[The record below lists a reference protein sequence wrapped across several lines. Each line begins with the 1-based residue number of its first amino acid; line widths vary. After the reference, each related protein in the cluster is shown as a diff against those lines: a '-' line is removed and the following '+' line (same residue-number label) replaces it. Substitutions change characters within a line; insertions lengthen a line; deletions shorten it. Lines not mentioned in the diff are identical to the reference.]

1 MYSHVSS
8 RLPENPS
15 FAHLGLLAAG
25 FALALAPLAAQA
37 NPPGWSTAIPITVTE
52 SSGADLAD
60 YQVRIVIDTASIV
73 AAGHMNPNGNDL
85 RFATDF
91 EGTGTIPYWIES
103 GINTAST
110 VVWIK
115 VPLLPASANTGV
127 WLFSGNPAAAS
138 ESTLDVFGFTS
149 DHDNSATY
157 QVSGANTGGVTD
169 SQRGF
174 RFSPNEDVLLTHFG
188 KNEPNGSTRYVTL
201 FDFNSQ
207 AILTQMQVSGPA
219 AEYSYAALAQP
230 IWLTQN
236 TQYLLEM
243 HQGSSDGYY
252 FGAAPQMNPLM
263 TYYDMR
269 YCNGCSETTF
279 PTNFLNGMHYGYS
292 DFLFRTR
299 QHASVEPVATPGAGP
314 TQTSLQSDTATAVL
328 GTTVTFTAAV
338 DGIFAPGGSIDFT
351 SDGSPIA
358 GCTGVAL
365 NTDVPPIA
373 TCATGALPVGD
384 HAIVAAYAGDVN
396 NAGSSSDPLN
406 QTILRL
412 TSATTLG
419 TACQTTFVEGQPIT
433 FQSSTTSSQS
443 PTGTVTFDKG
453 GAPMCA
459 DVPLVAGVASCSV
472 SDLAVI
478 GGGPFSVYDVSAI
491 YAGDADNLPST
502 SAIVPVTV
510 LSTAEVLLRDG
521 FDLGGAGCPK
531 H

>member
-1 MYSHVSS
+1 MYSHVPS
-8 RLPENPS
+8 RLLRDAS
-15 FAHLGLLAAG
+15 FAHLSLLAAG
-25 FALALAPLAAQA
+25 FALALTPLAARA
-37 NPPGWSTAIPITVTE
+37 NPPGWSTGIPITITE
-52 SSGADLAD
+52 GSGTDLTG
-60 YQVRIVIDTASIV
+60 YQVRLVIDTASII
-73 AAGHMNPNGNDL
+73 AAGNMDPNGNDV

-91 EGTGTIPYWIES
+91 EGTGTVPYWIES

-115 VPLLPASANTGV
+115 VPLLPASTNTGV
-127 WLFSGNPAAAS
+127 WLFSGNAAATS

-157 QVSGANTGGVTD
+157 QVSGASTGGVTE

-188 KNEPNGSTRYVTL
+188 KNEPNGSARYITL

-207 AILTQMQVSGPA
+207 AILTQMQVSGPPA
-219 AEYSYAALAQP
+219 QYSYAALAQP

-243 HQGSSDGYY
+243 YQGSSDGYY

-269 YCNGCSETTF
+269 YCNACTETTF
-279 PTNFLNGMHYGYS
+279 PTNFLNGIHYGYS

-314 TQTSLQSDTATAVL
+314 TQTSLQSDSSTPEL

-338 DGIFAPGGSIDFT
+338 DGIFSPGGSIDFT

-373 TCATGALPVGD
+373 ACATSVLSAGD
-384 HAIVAAYAGDVN
+384 HSIVAAYAGDAN
-396 NAGSSSDPLN
+396 NAGSTSGPLV

-419 TACQTTFVEGQPIT
+419 TACRTTFVEGQPIT

-443 PTGTVTFDKG
+443 PAGTVTFDKS
-453 GAPMCA
+453 GAPMCT
-459 DVPLVAGVASCSV
+459 DVPLVAGMATCSV
-472 SDLAVI
+472 SDLAVV
-478 GGGPFSVYDVSAI
+478 GGGPLSVYDVSAI
-491 YAGDADNLPST
+491 YPGDADNLPST
-502 SAIVPVTV
+502 SAILPVTV
-510 LSTAEVLLRDG
+510 LSVTEALLRDG
-521 FDLGGAGCPK
+521 FDLGGAGCPT